1 MKKFLFTLLF
11 AVMVLGACSEET
23 GTDVISTSE
32 IQGLVSSVQQSAE
45 KHDVSKFEEFEL
57 QEVIDGD
64 TIRIKY
70 NGSSEK
76 VRFLLVDTPET
87 NHETLGEQPFGPEA
101 KAFVKKMLEGQETVY
116 LEFDVSYRDKY
127 KRLLA
132 YIYTK
137 DGISLQEQLLKN
149 GLARVAYIYDPNTKH
164 VDWFKSIQKTAQ
176 KSAVGI
182 WSVEDYVTNR
192 GYDKEAYYEATK
204 NNPQSAVVEQ
214 DENEQKDVAD
224 KSNTSEENNEQTN
237 EGCDIK
243 GNINSK
249 GNKIYHMPGQRDYD
263 KTNPEMMFCTVEE
276 AEAAGFVAAKQ

>member
-1 MKKFLFTLLF
+1 LKKLLF
-11 AVMVLGACSEET
+11 ALFFSTLLISGCTEESS
-23 GTDVISTSE
+23 TDSVKTE
-32 IQGLVSSVQQSAE
+32 DIQGIVASTKETAE
-45 KHDVSKFEEFEL
+45 KHDVSKFEEYEL
-57 QEVIDGD
+57 QDVIDGD

-87 NHETLGEQPFGPEA
+87 NHETLGVQPFGPEA
-101 KAFVKKMLEGQETVY
+101 KEFTKQLLAGQDTVY

-137 DGISLQEQLLKN
+137 DGISVQEQLLKN
-149 GLARVAYIYDPNTKH
+149 GLARVAYIYEPNTKH
-164 VDWFKSIQKTAQ
+164 VDWFKSIQKTVQ
-176 KSAVGI
+176 QSAIGI

-192 GYDKEAYYEATK
+192 GYDKEAYDNAVKKEK
-204 NNPQSAVVEQ
+204 QSKA
-214 DENEQKDVAD
+214 DEDDSN
-224 KSNTSEENNEQTN
+224 NTSSNES
-237 EGCDIK
+237 CKIK

-263 KTNPEMMFCTVEE
+263 NTVAEEMFCTEEE
-276 AEAAGFVAAKQ
+276 AVENGFVPAKQ

>member
-1 MKKFLFTLLF
+1 MKKFYFTLIFLT
-11 AVMVLGACSEET
+11 LLLTACTEET
-23 GTDVISTSE
+23 GTNNIETQD
-32 IQGLVSSVQQSAE
+32 IQGIVTSTIETAD
-45 KHDVSKFEEFEL
+45 KYDVSEFEEFEL

-101 KAFVKKMLEGQETVY
+101 KAFTMELLAGQDTVY

-137 DGISLQEQLLKN
+137 DGISVQEQLLKN
-149 GLARVAYIYDPNTKH
+149 GLARVAYIYNPNTKH
-164 VDWFKSIQKTAQ
+164 VNWFNSIQKTAQ
-176 KSAVGI
+176 KSATGI
-182 WSVEDYVTNR
+182 WSVENYVTKR
-192 GYDKEAYYEATK
+192 GYDKDTYYAVTK
-204 NNPQSAVVEQ
+204 
-214 DENEQKDVAD
+214 
-224 KSNTSEENNEQTN
+224 ENNDAPSTTTDDN
-237 EGCDIK
+237 SCAIK

-249 GNKIYHMPGQRDYD
+249 GNKIYHMPGQRDYE
-263 KTNPEMMFCTVEE
+263 NAIAEEMFCTEVE
-276 AEAAGFVAAKQ
+276 AEAAGFIPAKQ

>member
-1 MKKFLFTLLF
+1 MTLKKLFFAVLLSTLL
-11 AVMVLGACSEET
+11 LGACTEEMNTQVIET
-23 GTDVISTSE
+23 GE
-32 IQGLVSSVQQSAE
+32 IQGIVSTTKQTAE
-45 KHDVSKFEEFEL
+45 KHDVSKFEAFEL

-87 NHETLGEQPFGPEA
+87 NHETLGEQPYGPEA
-101 KAFVKKMLEGQETVY
+101 KAFMKELLAGQKTVY

-137 DGISLQEQLLKN
+137 DGISLQEELLKN
-149 GLARVAYIYDPNTKH
+149 GLARVAYIYAPNTKH
-164 VDWFKSIQKTAQ
+164 VDWFKDIQKTAQ
-176 KSAVGI
+176 QSAVGI

-192 GYDKEAYYEATK
+192 GYDKETYYAAEKAGKIVQSNEVPVTQKPAEA
-204 NNPQSAVVEQ
+204 NEPAQ
-214 DENEQKDVAD
+214 ENDA
-224 KSNTSEENNEQTN
+224 
-237 EGCDIK
+237 CAIK

-249 GNKIYHMPGQRDYD
+249 GNKIYHMPGQQNYD
-263 KTNPEMMFCTVEE
+263 DTEPEEMFCTPEE
-276 AEAAGFVAAKQ
+276 AEAAGFRAAQR

>member
-1 MKKFLFTLLF
+1 MNLKKLFFALFFLTLLIS
-11 AVMVLGACSEET
+11 GCTEEES
-23 GTDVISTSE
+23 STESIKTE
-32 IQGLVSSVQQSAE
+32 DIQGIVTATKDTAE

-57 QEVIDGD
+57 ESVIDGD

-87 NHETLGEQPFGPEA
+87 NHETLGVQPYGPEA
-101 KAFVKKMLEGQETVY
+101 KEFTKQLLAGQDTVY

-137 DGISLQEQLLKN
+137 DGISVQEQLLKN
-149 GLARVAYIYDPNTKH
+149 GLARVAYIYAPNTKH

-176 KSAVGI
+176 QSALGI

-192 GYDKEAYYEATK
+192 GYDKEAYYAATK
-204 NNPQSAVVEQ
+204 
-214 DENEQKDVAD
+214 DQKDDAA
-224 KSNTSEENNEQTN
+224 TNNGESTKTN
-237 EGCDIK
+237 NSCVIK
-243 GNINSK
+243 GNINAK

-263 KTNPEMMFCTVEE
+263 NTVAEEMFCTEEE
-276 AEAAGFVAAKQ
+276 AVENGFVPAKQ

>member
-1 MKKFLFTLLF
+1 MLMLS
-11 AVMVLGACSEET
+11 ACTEENVGNIT
-23 GTDVISTSE
+23 ENEDIES
-32 IQGLVSSVQQSAE
+32 LVSSTIENAE
-45 KHDVSKFEEFEL
+45 KHDVSKFEAYDL

-64 TIRIKY
+64 TIGIKY

-87 NHETLGEQPFGPEA
+87 NHETLGEQPYGPEA
-101 KAFVKKMLEGQETVY
+101 KAFVKQLLAGQDTVY

-137 DGISLQEQLLKN
+137 DGISVQEQLLKN

-164 VDWFKSIQKTAQ
+164 VDWFKDVQKTAQ
-176 KSAVGI
+176 KSAIGI

-192 GYDKEAYYEATK
+192 GYDKDAYYAATK
-204 NNPQSAVVEQ
+204 EGNDASSTEDNNE
-214 DENEQKDVAD
+214 
-224 KSNTSEENNEQTN
+224 SNTPNDTN
-237 EGCDIK
+237 GCVIK

-249 GNKIYHMPGQRDYD
+249 GNKVYHMPGQKDYEN
-263 KTNPEMMFCTVEE
+263 TVAEEMFCTKEE
-276 AEAAGFVAAKQ
+276 AEEAGFIAAKQ

>member
-1 MKKFLFTLLF
+1 MKVGMTLKKLFFALFLSTLL
-11 AVMVLGACSEET
+11 LSACTEEMNTQVIET
-23 GTDVISTSE
+23 GE
-32 IQGLVSSVQQSAE
+32 IQGIVSTTKQTAE

-87 NHETLGEQPFGPEA
+87 NHETLGEQPYGPEA
-101 KAFVKKMLEGQETVY
+101 KAFMKELLAGQKTVY

-137 DGISLQEQLLKN
+137 DGISLQEELLKN
-149 GLARVAYIYDPNTKH
+149 GLARVAYIYAPNTKH
-164 VDWFKSIQKTAQ
+164 VDWFKDIQKTAQ

-192 GYDKEAYYEATK
+192 GYDKEVYYEAEKAGKLVSSNEASVTEK
-204 NNPQSAVVEQ
+204 PTEANEVAQ
-214 DENEQKDVAD
+214 ENDACV
-224 KSNTSEENNEQTN
+224 
-237 EGCDIK
+237 IK

-249 GNKIYHMPGQRDYD
+249 GNKIYHMPGQQNYD
-263 KTNPEMMFCTVEE
+263 DTDPEEMFCTPEE
-276 AEAAGFVAAKQ
+276 AETAGFRAAQR

>member
-1 MKKFLFTLLF
+1 MKKFILTILFSLLL
-11 AVMVLGACSEET
+11 AACTEET
-23 GTDVISTSE
+23 TTNSNVQENVEE
-32 IQGLVSSVQQSAE
+32 IVKTTVQSAQ
-45 KHDVSKFEEFEL
+45 KHDVSKFEQYEL

-76 VRFLLVDTPET
+76 VRLLLIDTPET

-101 KAFVKKMLEGQETVY
+101 KQFVKHLLDGQETVY

-132 YIYTK
+132 YVYTE
-137 DGISLQEQLLKN
+137 DGISVQEQLLKN
-149 GLARVAYIYDPNTKH
+149 GFARVAYIYDPNTKH
-164 VDWFKSIQKTAQ
+164 VDWFNSIQKTAQ
-176 KSAVGI
+176 KTALGI

-192 GYDKEAYYEATK
+192 GYDKEVYYAAIKEVKESNKLDESSST
-204 NNPQSAVVEQ
+204 NNDNS
-214 DENEQKDVAD
+214 
-224 KSNTSEENNEQTN
+224 
-237 EGCDIK
+237 CLIK

-263 KTNPEMMFCTVEE
+263 NTVAEEMFCTEEE
-276 AEAAGFVAAKQ
+276 AIAAGFKSASK

>member
-1 MKKFLFTLLF
+1 MKKLFFAVLLSTLL
-11 AVMVLGACSEET
+11 LGACTEEMNTQVIET
-23 GTDVISTSE
+23 GE
-32 IQGLVSSVQQSAE
+32 IQGIVSTTKQTAE
-45 KHDVSKFEEFEL
+45 KHDVSKFEAFEL

-87 NHETLGEQPFGPEA
+87 NHETLGEQPYGPEA
-101 KAFVKKMLEGQETVY
+101 KAFMKELLAGQKTVY

-137 DGISLQEQLLKN
+137 DGISLQEELLKN
-149 GLARVAYIYDPNTKH
+149 GLARVAYIYAPNTKH
-164 VDWFKSIQKTAQ
+164 VDWFKDIQKTAQ
-176 KSAVGI
+176 QSAVGI

-192 GYDKEAYYEATK
+192 GYDKETYYAAEKAGKIVQSNEVPVTKKPTEA
-204 NNPQSAVVEQ
+204 NEPAQ
-214 DENEQKDVAD
+214 ENDA
-224 KSNTSEENNEQTN
+224 
-237 EGCDIK
+237 CAIK

-249 GNKIYHMPGQRDYD
+249 GNKIYHMPGQQNYD
-263 KTNPEMMFCTVEE
+263 DTEPEEMFCTPEE
-276 AEAAGFVAAKQ
+276 AEEAGFRAAQR

>member
-1 MKKFLFTLLF
+1 MKKIIFALFISTL
-11 AVMVLGACSEET
+11 VLSACTEET
-23 GTDVISTSE
+23 STSTIE
-32 IQGLVSSVQQSAE
+32 NENIEGLISATIENAE
-45 KHDVSKFEEFEL
+45 KHDVSKFEEYEL
-57 QEVIDGD
+57 ESVIDGD

-87 NHETLGEQPFGPEA
+87 NHETLGEQPYGPEA
-101 KAFVKKMLEGQETVY
+101 KEFTKQLLAGQDTVY

-137 DGISLQEQLLKN
+137 EGISVQEQLLKN

-176 KSAVGI
+176 QSAIGI

-192 GYDKEAYYEATK
+192 GYDKDAYYAATK
-204 NNPQSAVVEQ
+204 DNKDEAETDNGDSA
-214 DENEQKDVAD
+214 KA
-224 KSNTSEENNEQTN
+224 NNES
-237 EGCDIK
+237 CVIK

-263 KTNPEMMFCTVEE
+263 NTVAEEMFCTEKE
-276 AEAAGFVAAKQ
+276 AKNAGFLPAKQ